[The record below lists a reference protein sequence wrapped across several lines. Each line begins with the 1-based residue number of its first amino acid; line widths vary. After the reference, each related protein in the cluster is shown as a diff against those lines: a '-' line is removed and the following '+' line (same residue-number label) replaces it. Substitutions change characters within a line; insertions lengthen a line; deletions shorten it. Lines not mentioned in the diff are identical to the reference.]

1 MDEKGDEDEMKIRFG
16 FIKVRSNVWEIE
28 EDLSSGG
35 SSVRDCETEGLCK
48 PGDIESPCHLGTVY
62 IIALWSHL

>member
-1 MDEKGDEDEMKIRFG
+1 MEEKGDEDEMRCG

-28 EDLSSGG
+28 EDPVSSGG
-35 SSVRDCETEGLCK
+35 SSVRDCGTVGLCK